1 MKPVIALVGTP
12 NVGKSTL
19 FNRLTRTRD
28 ALVADQPG
36 LTRDRIYG
44 VGQYDDHSFI
54 VIDTGG
60 ISGEQEGVDGLMLD
74 QVWHAIDE
82 ADMVC
87 FLTDGRAGLNA
98 SDEAIAQ
105 ELRRRGKPIQLVV
118 NKAEGL
124 PHDNTVADFLSL
136 GLGEPAVISAAHGQ
150 GVQYLL
156 STILENF
163 PADEAVDK
171 EEEEECPRIAVVGRP
186 NVGKSTLINRLLGEE
201 RVVAC
206 DMPGTTRD
214 SIAIPF
220 ERDGQAY
227 TLIDTAGIRRRSRV
241 DDMIEKF
248 SVVKALKAI
257 EDSNVVIA
265 VIDAQEDITDQ
276 DVRLLGHALN
286 AGRALVV
293 AVNKWDHLPQAQ
305 RETIR
310 YGLSRK
316 LSFVDFAD
324 IHFISALHGTGVGDL
339 IASVDK
345 AYDSA
350 MKHFPTPLLTRV
362 LEDLTSQHAPP
373 IVRGRR
379 IKLRY
384 AHQGGRN
391 PPVVVVHGNQTSSV
405 PDSYKRYLANGFR
418 KVLKL
423 HGTPLRIDFKA
434 HDNPYKDKRNT
445 LTPRQEYKRKRL
457 MKRVKKNARKK

>member
-1 MKPVIALVGTP
+1 MKPVIALVGSP

-19 FNRLTRTRD
+19 FNRLTRSRD

-44 VGQYDDHSFI
+44 VGKHDDHSFI

-60 ISGEQEGVDGLMLD
+60 ISGNLEGLDGLMLD
-74 QVWHAIDE
+74 QVWNAIDE
-82 ADMVC
+82 ADVVC

-98 SDEAIAQ
+98 SDQDIAQ
-105 ELRRRGKPIQLVV
+105 QLRRRGKPIQLVV

-124 PHDNTVADFLSL
+124 PYDRTVADFLAL
-136 GLGEPAVISAAHGQ
+136 GFGEPSVIASAHGQ
-150 GVQYLL
+150 GVREML
-156 STILENF
+156 STILTDF
-163 PADEAVDK
+163 PIDEASD
-171 EEEEECPRIAVVGRP
+171 EEDGGPRIAVVGRP

-201 RVVAC
+201 RVVTC

-241 DDMIEKF
+241 DDMVEKF

-257 EDSNVVIA
+257 EDSNVVIS

-276 DVRLLGHALN
+276 DVRLLGHALT
-286 AGRALVV
+286 AGRALVI
-293 AVNKWDHLPQAQ
+293 AVNKWDHLPQDQ

-310 YGLSRK
+310 YTLSRK
-316 LSFVDFAD
+316 LTFVDYAD

-339 IASVDK
+339 TASVDK
-345 AYDSA
+345 AYESA
-350 MKHFPTPLLTRV
+350 MKHFPTPLLSNL
-362 LEDLTSQHAPP
+362 LEDMVRQHQPP
-373 IVRGRR
+373 IMRSRR

-391 PPVVVVHGNQTSSV
+391 PPVIVIHGNQVERV
-405 PDSYKRYLANGFR
+405 PDSYKRYLSNTFR

-423 HGTPLRIDFKA
+423 HGTPLRIEFKS
-434 HDNPYKDKRNT
+434 HENPFAGRRNT

-457 MKRVKKNARKK
+457 IKRAKKNKKKG

>member
-82 ADMVC
+82 ADIVC

-98 SDEAIAQ
+98 SDEAIAH

-405 PDSYKRYLANGFR
+405 PDSYKRYLSNGFR

>member
-1 MKPVIALVGTP
+1 MKPVIALVGSP

-19 FNRLTRTRD
+19 FNRLTRSRD

-44 VGQYDDHSFI
+44 VGKYDDRSFI

-60 ISGEQEGVDGLMLD
+60 ISGKLEGVDGLTLD
-74 QVWHAIDE
+74 QVWNAIDE
-82 ADMVC
+82 ADLVC

-98 SDEAIAQ
+98 ADEVIAQ
-105 ELRRRGKPIQLVV
+105 QLRRRGKPIQLVV

-124 PHDNTVADFLSL
+124 PYDRTVSDFLAL
-136 GLGEPAVISAAHGQ
+136 GLGEPAVIAAAHGQ
-150 GVQYLL
+150 GVRDLL
-156 STILENF
+156 STILADF
-163 PADEAVDK
+163 PIDEASD
-171 EEEEECPRIAVVGRP
+171 EEDDNAGPRIAVVGRP
-186 NVGKSTLINRLLGEE
+186 NVGKSTLINRLLGED
-201 RVVAC
+201 RVVTC

-214 SIAIPF
+214 SITIPF
-220 ERDGQAY
+220 ERDGKPY

-241 DDMIEKF
+241 DDMVEKF

-257 EDSNVVIA
+257 EDSNVVIS

-276 DVRLLGHALN
+276 DVRLLGHALT
-286 AGRALVV
+286 AGRALVI
-293 AVNKWDHLPQAQ
+293 AVNKWDHLPKEQ
-305 RETIR
+305 RESIR
-310 YGLSRK
+310 YTLSRK
-316 LSFVDFAD
+316 LTFVDFAD

-339 IASVDK
+339 IASIDK

-350 MKHFPTPLLTRV
+350 MKHFPTPLLTKL
-362 LEDLTSQHAPP
+362 LEDMVIQHQPP
-373 IVRGRR
+373 IMRSRR

-391 PPVVVVHGNQTSSV
+391 PPVIVVHGNQVERV
-405 PDSYKRYLANGFR
+405 PASYKRYLSNTFR

-423 HGTPLRIDFKA
+423 HGTPLRIEFKG
-434 HDNPYKDKRNT
+434 HENPYKNRRNT

-457 MKRVKKNARKK
+457 MKRVKKNAKKR

>member
-1 MKPVIALVGTP
+1 MKPVIALVGAP

-19 FNRLTRTRD
+19 FNRLTRSRD
-28 ALVADQPG
+28 ALVANQPG

-44 VGQYDDHSFI
+44 VGRHDEHSFI

-60 ISGEQEGVDGLMLD
+60 ISGELEGVDGLMLE
-74 QVWHAIDE
+74 QVWNAIDE

-98 SDEAIAQ
+98 SDEVIAQ
-105 ELRRRGKPIQLVV
+105 QLRRRGKPIQLVV

-124 PHDNTVADFLSL
+124 PYDRTVSDFLAL
-136 GLGEPAVISAAHGQ
+136 GFGEPAVIAAAHGQ
-150 GVQYLL
+150 GVRDMMSSIL
-156 STILENF
+156 SQFPVDEESDEN
-163 PADEAVDK
+163 
-171 EEEEECPRIAVVGRP
+171 EEKGPRIAVVGRP

-220 ERDGQAY
+220 ERDGKPY
-227 TLIDTAGIRRRSRV
+227 TLVDTAGIRRRSRV

-257 EDSNVVIA
+257 EDSNVVIS

-276 DVRLLGHALN
+276 DVRLLGHALT
-286 AGRALVV
+286 AGRALVI
-293 AVNKWDHLPQAQ
+293 AVNKWDHLPKDQ
-305 RETIR
+305 RESIR
-310 YGLSRK
+310 TALSRK
-316 LSFVDFAD
+316 LTFVDYAD

-339 IASVDK
+339 TASIDK
-345 AYDSA
+345 AYESSV
-350 MKHFPTPLLTRV
+350 KHFPTPLLTKL
-362 LEDLTSQHAPP
+362 LEDMVVQHQPP
-373 IVRGRR
+373 IMRSRR

-391 PPVVVVHGNQTSSV
+391 PPVIVVHGNQVERV
-405 PDSYKRYLANGFR
+405 PDSYKRYLSNTFR
-418 KVLKL
+418 KVLRL
-423 HGTPLRIDFKA
+423 HGTPLRIEFKG
-434 HDNPYKDKRNT
+434 HENPYKGRRNT

-457 MKRVKKNARKK
+457 MKRVKKNAKNR

>member
-1 MKPVIALVGTP
+1 M
-12 NVGKSTL
+12 
-19 FNRLTRTRD
+19 
-28 ALVADQPG
+28 ADQPG

-44 VGQYDDHSFI
+44 VGQYDDRSFI

-60 ISGEQEGVDGLMLD
+60 ISGEQDGIDGLMLD
-74 QVWHAIDE
+74 QVWNAIDE
-82 ADMVC
+82 ANVVC

-105 ELRRRGKPIQLVV
+105 ELRRRGKPIRLVI

-124 PHDNTVADFLSL
+124 PYDRTVADFLAM
-136 GLGEPAVISAAHGQ
+136 GFGEPAVISAAHGQ
-150 GVQYLL
+150 GVRDLL
-156 STILENF
+156 SSMLQDF
-163 PADEAVDK
+163 PVDEEDTAQDD
-171 EEEEECPRIAVVGRP
+171 ESGPRIAVVGRP

-214 SIAIPF
+214 SIAVPF
-220 ERDGQAY
+220 ERDGQSY
-227 TLIDTAGIRRRSRV
+227 TLIDTAGVRRRSRV

-257 EDSNVVIA
+257 EDSNVVIL
-265 VIDAQEDITDQ
+265 VLDAQEDITDQ
-276 DVRLLGHALN
+276 DVRLLGHCLT
-286 AGRALVV
+286 AGRALVI
-293 AVNKWDHLPQAQ
+293 AVNKWDHLSQDQ
-305 RETIR
+305 RENIK
-310 YGLSRK
+310 YSLSRK
-316 LSFVDFAD
+316 LTFVDFAD

-339 IASVDK
+339 TGSVDK

-350 MKHFPTPLLTRV
+350 LKQFPTPFLTRM
-362 LEDLTSQHAPP
+362 LEDLVSAHAPP

-391 PPVVVVHGNQTSSV
+391 PPVIVVHGNQISSV
-405 PDSYKRYLANGFR
+405 PDSYARYLSNGFR
-418 KVLKL
+418 KILKL
-423 HGTPLRIDFKA
+423 HGTPLRVDFKA
-434 HDNPYKDKRNT
+434 HDNPYKGKRNT

-457 MKRVKKNARKK
+457 MKRVKKNAKKK